1 MEKKDIIIP
10 TVIVGGAALLS
21 ACNGSEA
28 EEIQEL
34 PQEVDQ
40 PGEGETSFHIDSN
53 TAPEMSL
60 LQEEDSALEDIN
72 KEATIQEAEEVLEER
87 ELAHMAYWTTETD
100 ETDKPE
106 ISTMDIIAGH
116 TDMNED
122 GYATLYIMT
131 DKSRTH
137 GELLGDYFDG
147 YSGELTEEN
156 IQQIL
161 REKESNVRNH
171 VTDYVIGDIIVVD
184 EPEAEVIE
192 EAMITHVGHWTK
204 ADEIK
209 PDFSYFDI
217 ISCHSDPD
225 ENGNAQITFLVRGN
239 EPITEDMLVH
249 TYYNGFEGT
258 FSDDV
263 KNQIKTELED
273 GISPHVSG
281 YNLTEVEVVYLP

>member
-1 MEKKDIIIP
+1 MEKRDIIIP

-40 PGEGETSFHIDSN
+40 PGQGETTFDINNN
-53 TAPEMSL
+53 TAPEMSI
-60 LQEEDSALEDIN
+60 LQEDNSALEDIN
-72 KEATIQEAEEVLEER
+72 KEATMQEAEEVLGER
-87 ELAHMAYWTTETD
+87 ELAHMAYWTTETK
-100 ETDKPE
+100 EEDKPE

-116 TDMNED
+116 TDMENGE
-122 GYATLYIMT
+122 ATLYIMT
-131 DKSRTH
+131 DPSRTQE
-137 GELLGDYFDG
+137 ELLGSYFNG

-156 IQQIL
+156 IDQIAF
-161 REKESNVRNH
+161 EVQNTVRNF
-171 VTDYVIGDIIVVD
+171 DPNYKIGNIIVVD
-184 EPEAEVIE
+184 EPQEEIE
-192 EAMITHVGHWTK
+192 EPMVTHIDYWTK
-204 ADEIK
+204 AHEVK
-209 PDFSYFDI
+209 PDFSNFDI

-273 GISPHVSG
+273 GIRPHVPG
-281 YNLTEVEVVYLP
+281 YNLTEIEVIYLP